1 MLLTA
6 RKWVPKKRKEKSTNH
21 ADMKSEILGHATEG
35 KIDPVRAI
43 QRIFED
49 HNR

>member
-6 RKWVPKKRKEKSTNH
+6 RKWVPKKRKEKSISH
-21 ADMKSEILGHATEG
+21 ADMKSEILGHTTEG

-43 QRIFED
+43 QRIF
-49 HNR
+49 